1 MVLSSYAF
9 RKVYVKDELFLQLL
23 DAVQLGLGTWNL
35 KLIFVYSY
43 YSSFRNG
50 YNIVIKNCFY

>member
-35 KLIFVYSY
+35 KLIFV
-43 YSSFRNG
+43 
-50 YNIVIKNCFY
+50 IHITLHLEMVIIQ